1 MMETMMIENIFAFVL
16 VLLAG
21 LFAYMS
27 SHIVAEKKKGETI
40 PLPWE
45 KNRLNK
51 TSPDMGTVKFV
62 KQRLPYRD
70 GDNT

>member
-1 MMETMMIENIFAFVL
+1 MIENIFAFVL

-27 SHIVAEKKKGETI
+27 SHIIAERKAGKHI

-45 KNRLNK
+45 KKRLNNN
-51 TSPDMGTVKFV
+51 SPDMGTGKFD
-62 KQRLPYRD
+62 KQRVPYRD

>member
-1 MMETMMIENIFAFVL
+1 MIENIFVFVL

-27 SHIVAEKKKGETI
+27 SHIVAKKKKGETI

-45 KNRLNK
+45 KNR
-51 TSPDMGTVKFV
+51 
-62 KQRLPYRD
+62 D